1 MSQKWEFVS
10 VIRATPPAYGVCRA
24 PTCRA
29 AIEWV
34 RTTALGASIPID
46 LPIAIDRVYER
57 QDGTVVTVIDQR
69 AVHWTT
75 CAESKARVTAARNNG
90 SE

>member
-1 MSQKWEFVS
+1 MMSQKWESLS
-10 VIRATPPAYGVCRA
+10 VIRSSPPAYGTCNK

-34 RTTALGASIPID
+34 TTTGKGAKIPID
-46 LPIAIDRVYER
+46 LPISIERVYER
-57 QDGTVVTVIDQR
+57 HDGTFVTVIDQR

-75 CAESKARVTAARNNG
+75 CTESVERVNAARAKR
-90 SE
+90 